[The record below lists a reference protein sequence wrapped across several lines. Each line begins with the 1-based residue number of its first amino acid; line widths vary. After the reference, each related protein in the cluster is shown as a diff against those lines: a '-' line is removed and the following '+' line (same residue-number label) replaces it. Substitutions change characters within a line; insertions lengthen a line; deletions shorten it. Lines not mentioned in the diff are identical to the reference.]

1 MKLIMENWKKFISED
16 TLEEMG
22 APASNPSLTSAKA
35 GIRQDLNN
43 VKSNP
48 SKFLKAFLT
57 KYADLKIENGEISK
71 LTLKNPY
78 AGYDKLSQEDQER
91 YAAAV
96 FSAIQYVLDNYGG
109 QMDQIYNQPDTAT
122 ADPNSEKETENNP
135 PPSFDAEQVKQAV
148 ATADTAEDQIT
159 VMAAAVKQ
167 VADKEDVKPEEAAE
181 AVVDAVAP
189 GANDEVVKAV
199 AEKAEEAESPTE
211 PEETPEKLKQFQ
223 DSEFY
228 NSIQDDQAKQGL
240 SFIFKYF
247 IDNQIISEGL
257 KDVVIGLG
265 IKPGDLRKALMKLKV
280 KEVNVFKKVVAF
292 LKDENNTNAF
302 VDAMKN
308 FIPQS
313 ADAEQPA
320 KEGEVEVIDDGRKY
334 TYTDENIQKLKTAY
348 QKFEDG
354 FMTAPDRVQQEE
366 LWIALRNALNAI
378 GQFREI
384 GRKERAY
391 IGEQL
396 INIFENENQQ
406 NFKRIVVDI
415 ERLRRDLNDTDDTL
429 IKYLEAANAGKYESQ
444 AYLARFLA
452 ELKDVQNSVKRTV
465 EDVQKV
471 GGFKLNEDEQPA
483 AEPKEETFE
492 QKVAKVRGVYENIKS
507 QFSETL
513 TQLDKTNAPE
523 LEEFSGRIKDAYDQL
538 ESIRYLFSRVGA
550 FAKTSNKDVDE
561 LQEDYKIAKGK
572 LTKAMSRTL
581 SDLRAGQVDPN
592 QLKVF
597 LTDLLDVADW
607 ISTYFGV
614 GPDEQYRVQGV
625 IIQSDGKDK
634 KETAENTDDSG
645 GEPLTPEAAEEGETE
660 EAPPA
665 AIMPDPDEVERA
677 KVDVVKFLSDSNKFI
692 KNFTTPLLK
701 ILNNQESN
709 DEDKVTE
716 INKLKTEMTKK
727 RMLQEKDED
736 IGSIVQKAYNA
747 EATIKDVFRNIPTTK
762 FVEEKLNILKV
773 IKAYLEY
780 RKKFDEL
787 QKTEPDEFDEWN
799 SDIKDQIQQLAA
811 IAGKVVKDSIDDP
824 EIKNALLSQVKDP
837 EDAPEATVIKQQRT
851 ARNLERT
858 RELGR
863 TSKIKQVLKSP
874 YGEKDY
880 GKDPTRY
887 MEESKNLLER
897 LIKQELKVLNGK
909 KMVRN

>member
-16 TLEEMG
+16 VLEEITTDYMRTKFYD
-22 APASNPSLTSAKA
+22 AVNKA
-35 GIRQDLNN
+35 NTPEEKIQVAQKIMAIL
-43 VKSNP
+43 KSNNP
-48 SKFLKAFLT
+48 EQLKTLFKATFSD
-57 KYADLKIENGEISK
+57 KNKDNWAEIAKRISDQANKMNPKILQNIKDEVEENDVDGV
-71 LTLKNPY
+71 
-78 AGYDKLSQEDQER
+78 AGAIDDAVE
-91 YAAAV
+91 AAV
-96 FSAIQYVLDNYGG
+96 E
-109 QMDQIYNQPDTAT
+109 DT
-122 ADPNSEKETENNP
+122 P
-135 PPSFDAEQVKQAV
+135 
-148 ATADTAEDQIT
+148 
-159 VMAAAVKQ
+159 
-167 VADKEDVKPEEAAE
+167 AE
-181 AVVDAVAP
+181 AEVSGGP
-189 GANDEVVKAV
+189 IPEPETGAE
-199 AEKAEEAESPTE
+199 EEAESPAE
-211 PEETPEKLKQFQ
+211 PEIEIKPLLDRFFNFLTRTGVLRESIGSLIKALGAKDTKLVGSSLSKNFKREQIKALVKYFEDKENVLSFVNQYFANDPEK
-223 DSEFY
+223 D
-228 NSIQDDQAKQGL
+228 
-240 SFIFKYF
+240 
-247 IDNQIISEGL
+247 QIIQ
-257 KDVVIGLG
+257 
-265 IKPGDLRKALMKLKV
+265 KLT
-280 KEVNVFKKVVAF
+280 A
-292 LKDENNTNAF
+292 
-302 VDAMKN
+302 
-308 FIPQS
+308 QS
-313 ADAEQPA
+313 AEQPA
-320 KEGEVEVIDDGRKY
+320 KEGEVEVVDDGRKY
-334 TYTDENIQKLKTAY
+334 TYTDKNIQDLKTAY

-354 FMTAPDRVQQEE
+354 FMTAPNRVEQENY
-366 LWIALRNALNAI
+366 WIELRNTLNAI

-384 GRKERAY
+384 GRQERAY

-429 IKYLEAANAGKYESQ
+429 IKYLEAAKEGKYESQ